1 MTSNDTLVDED
12 YEKVNGQQ
20 EAPIEDQIEN
30 VEEAGEQGPAESA
43 PEGEGFPKRKPKKA
57 RKAKTPPE
65 DSEEAGEQKPSES
78 TPRGNGFFKRKPKKV
93 DNTQTPPEDVEERQD
108 QESTESAPEKQG
120 FFKRRLKFFKSKP
133 KKVRKAKTPGQ
144 SILTVSQFTA
154 GAGIIGLVGFFSLFL
169 ISMLFFITE
178 NYFLS
183 MFIISLALLVYSTGT
198 DFVKLILSSFTIF
211 FSSKHLLTKAV
222 YLSDTLHAVS
232 SNLLI
237 TRTIHGELKV
247 APLRKHQAITLPDN
261 SLTRDMK
268 DLMENDEGL
277 DYADAIA
284 HSYFV
289 DCHELYSYSHS
300 NLEFVANVMP
310 LFGLIGTILGL
321 IAMFDGL
328 GADVTVETL
337 TPQLALALKTTLYG
351 AIFSSLYKI
360 IGSRF
365 EQRQKFL
372 EYDFDAFTRFLEVL
386 FTHKNT
392 IEVAK

>member
-1 MTSNDTLVDED
+1 MTGNDKSAEEG
-12 YEKVNGQQ
+12 YEKDDAQMKDQ
-20 EAPIEDQIEN
+20 TED
-30 VEEAGEQGPAESA
+30 VEEAPEQEPSESA
-43 PEGEGFPKRKPKKA
+43 PE
-57 RKAKTPPE
+57 
-65 DSEEAGEQKPSES
+65 SE
-78 TPRGNGFFKRKPKKV
+78 GFFKRKPKKV
-93 DNTQTPPEDVEERQD
+93 RKAQTPPEDVEEAGE
-108 QESTESAPEKQG
+108 QEPSESAPESEG
-120 FFKRRLKFFKSKP
+120 FFKRKLKFFKRRP
-133 KKVRKAKTPGQ
+133 KKVRKAKTPRQ

-154 GAGIIGLVGFFSLFL
+154 GAGIGGLVGFFGLFI

-198 DFVKLILSSFTIF
+198 DFVKLILSTFTIF

-222 YLSDTLHAVS
+222 YLSDTLHALGS
-232 SNLLI
+232 TLLI
-237 TRTIHGELKV
+237 SRTIHGELKV

-261 SLTRDMK
+261 SLTRDIK
-268 DLMENDEGL
+268 DLVENNEGIE
-277 DYADAIA
+277 YADAIT

-289 DCHELYSYSHS
+289 DCHELYSYSHA

-310 LFGLIGTILGL
+310 LFGLIGTIIGL

-372 EYDFDAFTRFLEVL
+372 EYDFDAFSRFLEVL
-386 FTHKNT
+386 VSHKNM
-392 IEVAK
+392 IQVAK